1 VTRPDRLGPRGT
13 PVEHRIAGRFLVAA
27 FVLSLP
33 LACGG
38 ESISMGWDDPE
49 RKVESFSCGPM
60 SCGNPPMPNPMCP
73 NGRWGTYECLEN
85 PMVPSTCT
93 FQATCERLTPCAPAD
108 CSEPTSGQ
116 AMCNGGF
123 RDWVCDADGQ
133 AACGWVLPADCL
145 GAP

>member
-1 VTRPDRLGPRGT
+1 MTRTARIELGGT
-13 PVEHRIAGRFLVAA
+13 RSERHVASRCLIAA
-27 FVLSLP
+27 FVVSLP
-33 LACGG
+33 LACAG

-49 RKVESFSCGPM
+49 QKVEAFSCGPM

-93 FQATCERLTPCAPAD
+93 FQATCERVTPCAPAD
-108 CSEPTSGQ
+108 CGDPPAQQ

-123 RDWVCDADGQ
+123 RDWVCDADGL
-133 AACGWVLPADCL
+133 AACSWVTPADCL
-145 GAP
+145 DAP